1 MPAYCTDGQVR
12 RAFAAVR
19 TATVSYAALADLR
32 ERVMG
37 EIDAELAAAWE
48 VPFNPWLYVV
58 AVGTGT
64 MTIGPMDGAYLTAA
78 DKVAFYDNSAV
89 AMGATTGV
97 IGTITANSDGTY
109 TVAYTGMSGLAAG
122 DEIAVVSTSTAGAGS
137 SKYAGPPRIIEWC
150 AGNMARFYVS
160 TDIMG
165 LSAPPEHISKGYDEA
180 KDWLQRA
187 ASGTVEIIGESSANL
202 GNATHYGYTR
212 ALDVDNEKLW
222 EVDTDQVSDVTD
234 DRD

>member
-19 TATVSYAALADLR
+19 TATVLYAALADLR

-37 EIDAELAAAWE
+37 EIDAELASAWD

-58 AVGTGT
+58 AVGTGS
-64 MTIGPMDGAYLTAA
+64 MTIGPADGAYLTAG
-78 DKVAFYDNSAV
+78 DKFWFYDNSAV
-89 AMGATTGV
+89 AMGGV
-97 IGTITANSDGTY
+97 LGTVGTITANADGTY
-109 TVAYTGMSGLAAG
+109 TVTYTGAAGLAAG
-122 DEIAVVSTSTAGAGS
+122 DEIGVVTTSTAGAGS
-137 SKYAGPPRIIEWC
+137 SKFAGPPRVIEWC

-165 LSAPPEHISKGYDEA
+165 LSAPPEHIAKGYDEA

-187 ASGTVEIIGESSANL
+187 ARGTVEITGATALGLGSA
-202 GNATHYGYTR
+202 TCYGYHR
-212 ALDVDNEKLW
+212 AINVDDEKAW
-222 EVDTDQVSDVTD
+222 EVDSDQVDAVTTE
-234 DRD
+234 RG